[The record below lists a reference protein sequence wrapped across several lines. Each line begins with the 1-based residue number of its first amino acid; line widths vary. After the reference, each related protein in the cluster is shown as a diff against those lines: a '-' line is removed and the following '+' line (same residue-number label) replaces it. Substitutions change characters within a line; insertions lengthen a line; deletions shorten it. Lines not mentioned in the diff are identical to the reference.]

1 MAPNGNVNL
10 SCKARQLNAQQMASY
25 KWKWMFKNGSE
36 ITNASGKY
44 KILSAFSSPNSCQQT
59 KGVVYLHVNNVTT
72 EDLGTYKCALLDSD
86 MEIAV
91 EDVPFYEY
99 GMFCALNCTL

>member
-1 MAPNGNVNL
+1 
-10 SCKARQLNAQQMASY
+10 MASY

-36 ITNASGKY
+36 ITNVSGKY
-44 KILSAFSSPNSCQQT
+44 KILSAFSSPNCCQQT

-72 EDLGTYKCALLDSD
+72 EDLGTYKCALLDSN
-86 MEIAV
+86 MKIAV

-99 GMFCALNCTL
+99 GMFCALDCTL